1 MKERDKMSTF
11 IIATISKRGTQQIT
25 DLEVVCLMP
34 LLGLVLT
41 ALAFSL
47 GFGAD
52 VVRGLTL

>member
-1 MKERDKMSTF
+1 MSAF
-11 IIATISKRGTQQIT
+11 IATVSKSETRHIT

-52 VVRGLTL
+52 VVRGLAF

>member
-1 MKERDKMSTF
+1 MKERAF
-11 IIATISKRGTQQIT
+11 IIATISKGGTQQIT

-34 LLGLVLT
+34 LLGLALT

-52 VVRGLTL
+52 VVQGLAF

>member
-1 MKERDKMSTF
+1 MSTF
-11 IIATISKRGTQQIT
+11 IATVSKSETRHIT

-52 VVRGLTL
+52 VVRGLAF